1 MQKETAANQVND
13 DELVVQIASLA
24 RGFATNI
31 VAADLADDI
40 AQDVALECWVKIRGG
55 QWRVTPAELQTFV
68 RRVVRRRAV
77 DLLRRSQARDQRH
90 AEYAREAS
98 ESYHTWMSPELAF
111 EERELTELHE
121 QVLGRLPELCR
132 RTYLMVRDE
141 EETYR
146 RAAQRLGV
154 RRTTVKAHV
163 VNAQHRFRRELAAR
177 GIGSHVRRPP
187 RVRRRHDV
195 SRREMPDAS

>member
-1 MQKETAANQVND
+1 MKV
-13 DELVVQIASLA
+13 
-24 RGFATNI
+24 

-98 ESYHTWMSPELAF
+98 ESHHAWMSPELAY
-111 EERELTELHE
+111 EDRELTEFHE
-121 QVLGRLPELCR
+121 QALGRLPELCR
-132 RTYLMVRDE
+132 RTYLMVREE

-154 RRTTVKAHV
+154 QRTTVSAHV
-163 VNAQHRFRRELAAR
+163 VNAQQRFRRELAAR
-177 GIGSHVRRPP
+177 GISSQVRRPP
-187 RVRRRHDV
+187 RVRRRHDR
-195 SRREMPDAS
+195 SRSEMPDAP

>member
-1 MQKETAANQVND
+1 MQKETAANLVND

-55 QWRVTPAELQTFV
+55 QWRDDPSELRTFV

-90 AEYAREAS
+90 AEYAREAC
-98 ESYHTWMSPELAF
+98 ESHPTWMSPELAY

-121 QVLGRLPELCR
+121 QALGRLPELCR
-132 RTYLMVRDE
+132 RTYSMVRDE
-141 EETYR
+141 EETYQ
-146 RAAQRLGV
+146 RAASRLDV
-154 RRTTVKAHV
+154 
-163 VNAQHRFRRELAAR
+163 
-177 GIGSHVRRPP
+177 PP
-187 RVRRRHDV
+187 RRCVPT
-195 SRREMPDAS
+195 S